1 MWSTKNI
8 ENNLDSIQNK
18 SEMEVMIR
26 ELKIISSNEKSQEIV
41 TLIKKA
47 RKKCIEIDDKEN
59 QVILYGLQIG
69 QLYHFKKHLNLV
81 SNLLKSMKELSVEI
95 DYTGGIAFSLMFEWL
110 IEKMKG
116 NKENYSN
123 AIEKSI
129 QTITKEK
136 INDEYIQTMCN
147 YSYAVEIWLENHDV
161 RSTNMLE
168 NCLDFFYRNKY
179 YRNLTQTLAI
189 LSIIYSHTQKS
200 NKGLRIIQDILSNR
214 NIFNDLPLDVKAIT
228 YYFSGLTHLLQANLR
243 LSESYFDEA
252 YDIFKPIYKSS
263 IYFSNFLTLHSYLAT
278 VKGLQGKTDQVYA
291 LIKDA
296 KTLLQTDYMKTNL
309 DQITRKQIVHTLNL
323 VKFYNISRLGNYA
336 PHEHQELIGK
346 IIDNCKDL
354 YSDFM
359 TLSEFIL
366 SANLGSDK
374 LQQLL
379 EIDNFSINRVKY
391 LIEFMF
397 EKQKLDTEINREQKV
412 SNCIV
417 ILEKRE
423 KTTKTT
429 FMEDAYTDLLIAQ
442 QLFSLKR
449 YAEITP
455 LLKKYENRLKQ
466 IEVLE
471 MRIFMEAF
479 IQVGAYKNG
488 EPLGPALQYMA
499 IKKCRLYG
507 FSRLENKLLD
517 YLQLQQQEITRTI

>member
-1 MWSTKNI
+1 M
-8 ENNLDSIQNK
+8 
-18 SEMEVMIR
+18 
-26 ELKIISSNEKSQEIV
+26 
-41 TLIKKA
+41 
-47 RKKCIEIDDKEN
+47 
-59 QVILYGLQIG
+59 
-69 QLYHFKKHLNLV
+69 
-81 SNLLKSMKELSVEI
+81 
-95 DYTGGIAFSLMFEWL
+95 
-110 IEKMKG
+110 
-116 NKENYSN
+116 
-123 AIEKSI
+123 
-129 QTITKEK
+129 
-136 INDEYIQTMCN
+136 
-147 YSYAVEIWLENHDV
+147 
-161 RSTNMLE
+161 
-168 NCLDFFYRNKY
+168 
-179 YRNLTQTLAI
+179 
-189 LSIIYSHTQKS
+189 
-200 NKGLRIIQDILSNR
+200 
-214 NIFNDLPLDVKAIT
+214 
-228 YYFSGLTHLLQANLR
+228 
-243 LSESYFDEA
+243 
-252 YDIFKPIYKSS
+252 
-263 IYFSNFLTLHSYLAT
+263 HSYLAT